1 MKKAVKA
8 RKKRTR
14 SERASEERKGQTKRI
29 KPRNFGQMDGRARQN
44 LIPFTKVD
52 ATVALLFGRPTHYST
67 SMAGEIFLARIKARR
82 GQWSVSLT
90 QNSLIPPSLHSRML
104 AGAMLFGHAENADQS
119 RKTDE
124 GRKALSI
131 LSTFEDYNAKLGEY
145 HHQCLLCCSLC
156 NLKAGL

>member
-1 MKKAVKA
+1 M
-8 RKKRTR
+8 
-14 SERASEERKGQTKRI
+14 
-29 KPRNFGQMDGRARQN
+29 
-44 LIPFTKVD
+44 
-52 ATVALLFGRPTHYST
+52 
-67 SMAGEIFLARIKARR
+67 
-82 GQWSVSLT
+82 SLT

-156 NLKAGL
+156 NLRGRPVGSYSMKRCSLNLAVQTSSLDFSLPLPIKSEAKIDGFCSNSSFPEVGKTAEERKREGGRGCKIAKEKQGESDRMEN